1 MAWQTNEDHGF
12 LTNATDPS
20 SQVSGSYV
28 KNVAVRF
35 EKQMGETDSP
45 KGGLLLAQRSHNMHI
60 SFRLHA
66 DLLSENKRSRSA
78 TRSTDSST
86 VKYSESVTNL
96 ADSVQ
101 VKSSVLSVVRSAAS
115 TSYTSHDTLLTRPKS
130 SEDRSKDSLGIRL
143 VDISKSH
150 SASDIHLASID
161 QANLASPVKCCIAA
175 LNRPTRI
182 DVRVETDSAG

>member
-1 MAWQTNEDHGF
+1 
-12 LTNATDPS
+12 
-20 SQVSGSYV
+20 
-28 KNVAVRF
+28 
-35 EKQMGETDSP
+35 
-45 KGGLLLAQRSHNMHI
+45 
-60 SFRLHA
+60 
-66 DLLSENKRSRSA
+66 LLSENKRSRSA

-150 SASDIHLASID
+150 SASDLASID